1 MKIKKLLF
9 VIVVSN
15 FLFSCG
21 IVKEGF
27 KSPKQNKSDEFL
39 VEKKTPLRMPPN
51 FNELPKPLDKIEDKV
66 EEDTVIKDLIKN
78 NEKKKVSSD
87 SNSDLESL
95 VLEKIKDN

>member
-9 VIVVSN
+9 LIVVLN

-21 IVKEGF
+21 VLKEGF

>member
-1 MKIKKLLF
+1 MKIKKFLF
-9 VIVVSN
+9 LVVVSH

-21 IVKEGF
+21 VLKEGF
-27 KSPKQNKSDEFL
+27 QSPKQNKSDEFL